1 MSYLVCVNDRKR
13 QSLNV
18 ENTECG
24 GAGDPFGR

>member
-1 MSYLVCVNDRKR
+1 MSHLVCVNDWKR

-24 GAGDPFGR
+24 GAGDPFDR